1 MTRKDYELVAETLKE
16 MNEGLTYNAT
26 TFNSS
31 GADYSLSVMRE
42 LVNNLSDKLQGENS
56 RFDRTKF
63 WKACGL

>member
-1 MTRKDYELVAETLKE
+1 MTRKDYKMIAETLKE
-16 MNEGLTYNAT
+16 MYGGLTYNAT

-42 LVNNLSDKLQGENS
+42 LVNNLSDKLQVDNP
-56 RFDRTKF
+56 RFDRGKF